1 MIVLLLQNKW
11 RTPSTLV
18 YYESWHT
25 LCNKYFIY
33 LVWIYILELELEI
46 EIRIP
51 NSYYLYVRG
60 IEIWNYNSN
69 TLLMYYN

>member
-1 MIVLLLQNKW
+1 MIHDILYVTNI
-11 RTPSTLV
+11 SYTLFG
-18 YYESWHT
+18 
-25 LCNKYFIY
+25 FIY
-33 LVWIYILELELEI
+33 WSLELEI

-51 NSYYLYVRG
+51 KSYYMYVHG